1 MKERT
6 RACRFFVAVGVA
18 VSAFLFVFTVVGHV
32 WNVCYVAP
40 NGYSLYVGKGYV
52 EYGYG
57 WGSIRRRMFHDGR
70 VENGWTLKRTLPA
83 LKGAVP
89 VDIPPSIQVPVWFC
103 GLISFGA
110 TYALW
115 KRGRLLELPEPYFV

>member
-57 WGSIRRRMFHDGR
+57 WGWIRRRMFHDGR